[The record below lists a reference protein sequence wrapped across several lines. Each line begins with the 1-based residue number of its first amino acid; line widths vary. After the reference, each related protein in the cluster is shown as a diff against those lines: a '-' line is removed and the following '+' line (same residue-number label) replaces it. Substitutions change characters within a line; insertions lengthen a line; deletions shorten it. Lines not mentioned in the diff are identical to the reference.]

1 VTSDPYSELRALW
14 TDPADVPE
22 RDAYLEAY
30 DVAEAIARVRAE
42 LSTHRRHSIHYSRKA
57 KPRGPKP
64 QTEQE
69 AA

>member
-1 VTSDPYSELRALW
+1 
-14 TDPADVPE
+14 VPE

-30 DVAEAIARVRAE
+30 DVAEAIQRVKTE
-42 LSTHRRHSIHYSRKA
+42 LGKHRRHSISYSRKA